1 MTQGALWII
10 TMSGICIVIESSV
23 TAVHLRNMEHFITA
37 VTHLEDSN
45 PGLSPLAL
53 VASLRKIADQSDSLT
68 RDFVGSSDNQGDIH
82 YVNNSFIIGQMN
94 INHNLSNFLEEVT
107 HHFIT
112 RDHDER
118 GVVLTPDG
126 TTVALAPLLLG
137 LEYGL
142 QANKDRNQ
150 PHGFYLLPLAK
161 YLGISFLQFGN
172 ATPPERLGPD
182 GCWDS
187 VSAPMVYTLS
197 GVPSLA
203 TDALVHGGMD
213 GAILGKHLSVVN
225 CSEVNLSTL
234 LRSYYLG
241 TMEELDYDLSNHLRG
256 RYRRQN
262 LKNITNL
269 SLLQEK
275 VADALHIHQ
284 QKGDIIVE
292 SLIENGIKDFMLRY
306 MECPAIIPRCMWG
319 AAPPLVPVNPLSPP
333 LPFLYI
339 HHTAIPSKP
348 CLNLQM
354 CSKNMKAMQHFHQ
367 KQRGWYDIGYS
378 FVVGSDG
385 YIYEGRGWMSVGAHT
400 KGRNTVGYGVAFIG
414 DYTAHLPAQHDMELV
429 HHHLVNCGVSKGFLK
444 ENFTILGHRQ
454 VVAGTKCPGESLYSE
469 ITTWEHYKE
478 TDPFK

>member
-1 MTQGALWII
+1 
-10 TMSGICIVIESSV
+10 MSGICMVIQSSV

-53 VASLRKIADQSDSLT
+53 VTSLRKIADQSHNIT
-68 RDFVGSSDNQGDIH
+68 HDFVGSSDTKVDIH
-82 YVNNSFIIGQMN
+82 NKNNSFITEQLN
-94 INHNLSNFLEEVT
+94 INHSLSNFLNKIT

-112 RDHDER
+112 DDHEES

-142 QANKDRNQ
+142 KANKDNNQ

-161 YLGISFLQFGN
+161 YLGMSFLH
-172 ATPPERLGPD
+172 ATTERLGPN

-187 VSAPMVYTLS
+187 VSAPMVFTLS

-225 CSEVNLSTL
+225 CSEENLSTL
-234 LRSYYLG
+234 LRSYYLE
-241 TMEELDYDLSNHLRG
+241 TMEELDHVSDTHLRG

-262 LKNITNL
+262 FKKITNT
-269 SLLQEK
+269 SLLREK
-275 VADALHIHQ
+275 VAEALHSHQ
-284 QKGDIIVE
+284 GDTGVE
-292 SLIENGIKDFMLRY
+292 SLIEKGMEEVVLHY
-306 MECPAIIPRCMWG
+306 MECPAIIPRCIWG
-319 AAPPLVPVNPLSPP
+319 AAPPTVPHNPLSPP
-333 LPFLYI
+333 LQFLYI
-339 HHTAIPSKP
+339 HHTASPSKP
-348 CLNLQM
+348 CRNLQT
-354 CSKNMKAMQHFHQ
+354 CSKNMRSMQRFHQ
-367 KQRGWYDIGYS
+367 KDRGWYDIGYS

-414 DYTAHLPAQHDMELV
+414 NYSAHLPSKHDMELLR
-429 HHHLVNCGVSKGFLK
+429 HHLVKCGVSRGFLQK
-444 ENFTILGHRQ
+444 NFTILGHRQ
-454 VVAGTKCPGESLYSE
+454 VVATTTCPGDSLYSE
-469 ITTWEHYKE
+469 ITTWEHYKD
-478 TDPFK
+478 TDPLK

>member
-1 MTQGALWII
+1 MTPGTLWII
-10 TMSGICIVIESSV
+10 TMSGICIVIQNSV
-23 TAVHLRNMEHFITA
+23 TAVHLRNMESFITA
-37 VTHLEDSN
+37 VTQLEDLN

-53 VASLRKIADQSDSLT
+53 VANLRKIADNVT
-68 RDFVGSSDNQGDIH
+68 HDFVGSSDNRGDIH
-82 YVNNSFIIGQMN
+82 YENNSFFTEQMN
-94 INHNLSNFLEEVT
+94 INHNLSNFLDKVT

-112 RDHDER
+112 DDHEER

-142 QANKDRNQ
+142 RANETKNQ

-161 YLGISFLQFGN
+161 YLGMSFLQFEN

-187 VSAPMVYTLS
+187 VSAPLVFTLS
-197 GVPSLA
+197 GMPSLA

-234 LRSYYLG
+234 LRSYYLE
-241 TMEELDYDLSNHLRG
+241 TMEELDHDLSTHLRG

-262 LKNITNL
+262 FKKITNS

-275 VADALHIHQ
+275 VADALHSHP
-284 QKGDIIVE
+284 QKGDVGIE
-292 SLIENGIKDFMLRY
+292 SLIEKGIKEFMLHY

-319 AAPPLVPVNPLSPP
+319 AAPPLVPLEPLSPP
-333 LPFLYI
+333 LLFLYI
-339 HHTAIPSKP
+339 HHTKIPSKP
-348 CLNLQM
+348 CRNLQM
-354 CSKNMKAMQHFHQ
+354 CSKNMRAMQHFHQ
-367 KQRGWYDIGYS
+367 KGRGWYDIGYS

-400 KGRNTVGYGVAFIG
+400 KGHNTVGYGVAFIG
-414 DYTAHLPAQHDMELV
+414 NYTAHLPAQFDMELV
-429 HHHLVNCGVSKGFLK
+429 HHHLVKCGVSNGFLH

-454 VVAGTKCPGESLYSE
+454 VVAGTGCPGESLYSE
-469 ITTWEHYKE
+469 ITTWEHYKD
-478 TDPFK
+478 TDSFKKH